1 MFIPCPTSIPE
12 ARVELQIDVFTNVSD
27 LIVPQDVS
35 GYIFGIWL
43 IISGLTDI
51 PLVIGAWKKIN
62 WVIYLWISLSH
73 AQSVIICGIFF
84 FFFPGIIAVCFVYML
99 IVSLIGFK
107 LVKNNAVNKDT
118 DGDQFDK

>member
-1 MFIPCPTSIPE
+1 M
-12 ARVELQIDVFTNVSD
+12 
-27 LIVPQDVS
+27 
-35 GYIFGIWL
+35 
-43 IISGLTDI
+43 IISGLTDSI
-51 PLVIGAWKKIN
+51 LVIGAWKKIN

-73 AQSVIICGIFF
+73 AQSVIICGVFF

-118 DGDQFDK
+118 DYSEMINLTNNDPLENDILTSTV